1 MALRPDQRNITITVS
16 SDLAQR
22 IATVANARGE
32 SVSKML
38 AAWLDSG
45 IDAPLERTGKR
56 QSVRRYKDEAMISLP
71 RDWQRRTGV
80 APGSHVTIAYS
91 DDALIIRA
99 E

>member
-16 SDLAQR
+16 ADVAQR

-38 AAWLDSG
+38 AAWLASG
-45 IDAPLERTGKR
+45 IDAPLERVAKR
-56 QSVRRYKDEAMISLP
+56 QAVRRYKDELMVSLP
-71 RDWQRRTGV
+71 RDWQRRAGI
-80 APGSHVTIAYS
+80 AAGDRVTLGYS

-99 E
+99 G